1 MWFAGLVLRFATP
14 VKLFPLSWHV
24 AQPPLMPAWFIAVP
38 AKLETDLWQLAQS
51 AVVGTCPAPCG
62 FGVTPVKA
70 VPVTAAAWQVVQP
83 FVMPLWFI
91 TPGLNVVVLL
101 WQSVQ
106 AWLVGMWLAGLPPVT
121 PLLNEPVDVWQLAQS
136 PVVG

>member
-1 MWFAGLVLRFATP
+1 MVLRFATP

-24 AQPPLMPAWFIAVP
+24 AQPLLMPAWFIAVP
-38 AKLETDLWQLAQS
+38 AKLEVDLWQLAQS
-51 AVVGTCPAPCG
+51 AVVGMCPAPWG

-83 FVMPLWFI
+83 PLIPLWFI
-91 TPGLNVVVLL
+91 TPGTRLFGLV

-106 AWLVGMWLAGLPPVT
+106 AWLVGM
-121 PLLNEPVDVWQLAQS
+121 
-136 PVVG
+136 